1 MACACK
7 KSSGQ
12 VTSVKQVV
20 KKTPSQ
26 TITQTTESKT
36 QESKPI
42 IKHIIYKRHI

>member
-12 VTSVKQVV
+12 TTSVKQVV

-26 TITQTTESKT
+26 TNTQTAESKT
-36 QESKPI
+36 QSTKPI
-42 IKHIIYKRHI
+42 VKHIIYKRHI

>member
-20 KKTPSQ
+20 KKTASH
-26 TITQTTESKT
+26 TNTSATETKT
-36 QESKPI
+36 QASKPI